1 MRRTILITG
10 ASGALGPPLLAE
22 LLQSDG
28 TDRVIVLL
36 RPGPRRD
43 RRVQELRAAVAQ
55 MAAEAG
61 HQRAWRPD
69 RLVCVAGDIGRCDLG
84 LGRGESDGLA
94 NEVHLLIH
102 AAANTKFSMP
112 AGELHNVNVEGT
124 RHVLAFASRC
134 RHLEQFLLVSTT
146 CVAGT
151 RTGIIPERLED
162 EPGAFVNA
170 YERTKWEAERL
181 AAQADLPVRIVR
193 LSTCIGGERTGYV
206 HRFGAIHQS
215 LRWLV
220 RGLVPMVPGVA
231 GSRVDLIATDVAVR
245 WIARA
250 AEHTVNELDVCQV
263 AAGQQAIPLH
273 DLVEC
278 AVAHL
283 RDTRPGWTSGQIEA
297 PVIVDAATFRLFER
311 SVAHSGDVLFARV
324 LEAAGSFFP
333 ALLYPK
339 VYQTVRAE
347 TLWGGPLPLSDWR
360 STVRHV
366 IDFGCSRQWRRR
378 RAMEPAHV

>member
-1 MRRTILITG
+1 MSRTVLITG

-28 TDRVIVLL
+28 TDRVVVLL
-36 RPGPRRD
+36 RPGPRWD
-43 RRVQELRAAVAQ
+43 RRVQELRASIAQ
-55 MAAEAG
+55 MAAEAD
-61 HQRAWRPD
+61 HRRPWRLD
-69 RLVCVAGDIGRCDLG
+69 RLACVAGDVGRSDLG
-84 LGRGESDGLA
+84 LADSERDRLVK
-94 NEVHLLIH
+94 EVHVLIH
-102 AAANTKFSMP
+102 AAANTRFSAP
-112 AGELHNVNVEGT
+112 AGDLHDVNVEGT
-124 RHVLAFASRC
+124 RHVLAFARKC
-134 RHLEQFLLVSTT
+134 LRLEQFLLVSTT

-151 RTGIIPERLED
+151 RTGVIAERLED
-162 EPGAFVNA
+162 EPSAFVNA

-181 AAQADLPVRIVR
+181 AAAADLPVRIGR

-215 LRWLV
+215 LRWLI
-220 RGLVPMVPGVA
+220 RGLVPMVPAVD
-231 GSRVDLIATDVAVR
+231 GSRVDLIATDVAAR

-250 AEHTVNELDVCQV
+250 AEHTVNDLEVCQV

-283 RDTRPGWTSGQIEA
+283 RGTHPGWKSGQIEA
-297 PVIVDAATFRLFER
+297 PVIVDTATFRLFER
-311 SVAHSGDVLFARV
+311 SVAQSGDVLFARV

-333 ALLYPK
+333 ALLHPK

-347 TLWGGPLPLSDWR
+347 ALWGGPLPLSDWR
-360 STVRHV
+360 STVRNV
-366 IDFGCSRQWRRR
+366 IDFGCSRQWRRV